1 MDLKD
6 IIHEYKLKTGI
17 SDTEIARRVGVS
29 RSTAVRWG
37 NGSIKKVNK
46 ETLQKLNELVGY
58 NCEPMLKGMDTVC
71 TLPVLGY
78 VKAGYDLFAEENYLG
93 EEEASLEDTKKG
105 DYFLRV
111 TGDSM
116 KGVGIMDGSMVLVHQ
131 TKYIESGDIA
141 VVLLGDEVTV
151 KKVILKKKMMVLE
164 AANPEV
170 ENRYLTSKEV
180 RELPVKIIG
189 KVLSVKTYF

>member
-1 MDLKD
+1 MELKD
-6 IIHEYKLKTGI
+6 IIREYKLKTGI
-17 SDTEIARRVGVS
+17 TDSEIARRMGVA

-37 NGSIKKVNK
+37 NGSIKKVNS
-46 ETLQKLNELVGY
+46 ETMMKLNELVGY
-58 NCEPMLKGMDTVC
+58 NCEPMLNGMDTTC

-93 EEEASLEDTKKG
+93 EEEASIEDVQKG
-105 DYFLRV
+105 DYYLRV

-131 TKYIESGDIA
+131 TKVIDSGDIA

-151 KKVILKKKMMVLE
+151 KKVIIKKKMMVLE

-170 ENRYLTSKEV
+170 ENRYFTSKEV
-180 RELPVKIIG
+180 RELPVRILG

>member
-1 MDLKD
+1 MELKD
-6 IIHEYKLKTGI
+6 IIREYKLKTGI
-17 SDTEIARRVGVS
+17 SDSEIARRMGVA

-37 NGSIKKVNK
+37 NGSIKKVNS
-46 ETLQKLNELVGY
+46 ETMAKLNELVGY
-58 NCEPMLKGMDTVC
+58 NCEPMLRGMDTTC

-93 EEEASLEDTKKG
+93 EEEASIEDVQKG
-105 DYFLRV
+105 DYYLRV

-131 TKYIESGDIA
+131 TKMIDSGDIG
-141 VVLLGDEVTV
+141 VVLIGDEVTV
-151 KKVILKKKMMVLE
+151 KKVVIKKKMLVLE

-170 ENRYLTSKEV
+170 ENRYFSSKEV
-180 RELPVKIIG
+180 RDLPIRIIG